1 MKRAILI
8 LSILFLSLNSFS
20 QKSFYKELNESI
32 PAVVYSD
39 TLPNGFVLITDV
51 EELKYLYMG
60 LYEGRSNDGFSYF
73 EDFRGDLI
81 IKHVQGVYTYA
92 QINDLEIHVK
102 LVQDEL
108 ILGNWLTA
116 QSVNQNLSLSGIY
129 NQTMKDE
136 ISDYINSYILENY

>member
-1 MKRAILI
+1 
-8 LSILFLSLNSFS
+8 
-20 QKSFYKELNESI
+20 
-32 PAVVYSD
+32 
-39 TLPNGFVLITDV
+39 
-51 EELKYLYMG
+51 MG

>member
-1 MKRAILI
+1 
-8 LSILFLSLNSFS
+8 
-20 QKSFYKELNESI
+20 
-32 PAVVYSD
+32 
-39 TLPNGFVLITDV
+39 
-51 EELKYLYMG
+51 MG

-116 QSVNQNLSLSGIY
+116 QSANQNLSLSGIY

>member
-39 TLPNGFVLITDV
+39 TLPNGFVLITDI
-51 EELKYLYMG
+51 EELKYLYIG
-60 LYEGRSNDGFSYF
+60 LYEERSDDGFSYF
-73 EDFRGDLI
+73 EDFRGSLI
-81 IKHVQGVYTYA
+81 IKHIQGIYTYEE
-92 QINDLEIHVK
+92 INNLEVYVK

-108 ILGNWLTA
+108 ILGNWITA

-129 NQTMKDE
+129 TQTMKDE
-136 ISDYINSYILENY
+136 IQLYIDTYVVNNY

>member
-8 LSILFLSLNSFS
+8 LSILFLSLNAFS

-32 PAVVYSD
+32 PAIVYSD
-39 TLPNGFVLITDV
+39 TLPNGFVLITDI

-116 QSVNQNLSLSGIY
+116 QSANQNLSLSGIY